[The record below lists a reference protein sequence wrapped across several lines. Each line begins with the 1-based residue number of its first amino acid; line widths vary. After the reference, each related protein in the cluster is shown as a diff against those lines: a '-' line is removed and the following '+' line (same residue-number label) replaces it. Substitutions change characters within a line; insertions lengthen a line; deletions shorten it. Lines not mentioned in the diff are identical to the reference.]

1 LDGAYSIVYN
11 LPVNAAEGT
20 VPFRGYETWYR
31 IVGDGEE
38 PGKLPLLLL
47 HGGPGA
53 PHDYLEHLERVA
65 DTGRRAIFYDQVGC
79 GNSGRTDESMWNVET
94 FVEEVGVV
102 RDALGLERTHLFGSS
117 WGGMLAM
124 EYALTRPAGLASLT
138 LSSSPASVPVW
149 AEETGGL
156 RSELPEE
163 TQRVLD
169 EHEAAGTAD
178 SPEYEQAMMEFYKRH
193 VCRIDPM
200 PECVQRTF
208 AKLTENPAVYMHMQG
223 PNEFVITGTL
233 ADWDITGRLGQ
244 IDVPTLVT
252 SGRHDECTPR
262 QAEIV
267 HEGIPES
274 EWVVFENSSH
284 MQFAE
289 EPERYLEVLDDFLT
303 RVEARV

>member
-1 LDGAYSIVYN
+1 M
-11 LPVNAAEGT
+11 AATEGT
-20 VPFRGYETWYR
+20 IPFRGYETWYR

-38 PGKLPLLLL
+38 PGKLPVLLL

-65 DTGRRAIFYDQVGC
+65 ETGRRAIFYDQVGC
-79 GNSGRTDESMWNVET
+79 GRSSRTNESMWNVQT
-94 FVEEVGVV
+94 FVDELGAV
-102 RDALGLERTHLFGSS
+102 REALGLTHTHLFGSS

-124 EYALTRPAGLASLT
+124 EYALTQPTGVASLT
-138 LSSSPASVPVW
+138 LSSSPASIPLW
-149 AEETGGL
+149 EQETGRL
-156 RSELPEE
+156 RRELPEE

-193 VCRIDPM
+193 VIRTDPM
-200 PECVQRTF
+200 PECVARTF
-208 AKLTENPAVYMHMQG
+208 AAIGENPDIYMHMQG
-223 PNEFVITGTL
+223 PNEFVIVGTL
-233 ADWDITGRLGQ
+233 KDWDISDRLGE

-252 SGRHDECTPR
+252 SGRHDECTPM

-267 HEGIPES
+267 HRGIRGS
-274 EWVVFENSSH
+274 EWVVFEDSSH

-303 RVEARV
+303 RVERAA

>member
-1 LDGAYSIVYN
+1 
-11 LPVNAAEGT
+11 VNASEGT
-20 VPFRGYETWYR
+20 IPFRSRETWYR
-31 IVGDGEE
+31 VVGDGDE
-38 PGKLPLLLL
+38 PGKVPLLLL

-53 PHDYLEHLERVA
+53 PHDYLESLESVA
-65 DTGRRAIFYDQVGC
+65 ATGRRAIFYDQLGC
-79 GNSGRTDESMWNVET
+79 GNSSRSEASLWNVET
-94 FVEEVGVV
+94 FVDEVGAV

-124 EYALTRPAGLASLT
+124 EYALTQPTGLTSLVI
-138 LSSSPASVPVW
+138 SSSPASIPLW
-149 AEETGGL
+149 ASETKRL
-156 RSELPEE
+156 RAELPADV
-163 TQRVLD
+163 QRVLD
-169 EHEAAGTAD
+169 EQEAAGRTD
-178 SPEYEQAMMEFYKRH
+178 SPEYEAATMEFYKRH
-193 VCRIDPM
+193 VCRLEPW
-200 PECVQRTF
+200 PEGIVRTF
-208 AKLTENPAVYMHMQG
+208 GKLVENPDVYSYMQG

-233 ADWDITGRLGQ
+233 KDWDITGRLGE

-267 HEGIPES
+267 HRGIPGS

-303 RVEARV
+303 RVEPA

>member
-1 LDGAYSIVYN
+1 MRAT
-11 LPVNAAEGT
+11 EGT
-20 VPFRGYETWYR
+20 IPFRGYETWYR

-65 DTGRRAIFYDQVGC
+65 ETGRRVIFYDQVGC
-79 GNSGRTDESMWNVET
+79 GRSSRTDESMWNVET
-94 FVEEVGVV
+94 FVDELGAV
-102 RDALGLERTHLFGSS
+102 RNALGLDRTHLFGSS

-124 EYALTRPAGLASLT
+124 EYALTHPRGLASLT
-138 LSSSPASVPVW
+138 LSSSPASIPLW
-149 AEETGGL
+149 EQETGRL
-156 RSELPEE
+156 RGELSEDV
-163 TQRVLD
+163 QHVLD

-178 SPEYEQAMMEFYKRH
+178 SPEYEAAMMEFYKRH
-193 VCRIDPM
+193 VIRADPM
-200 PECVQRTF
+200 PECVMRTF
-208 AKLTENPAVYMHMQG
+208 AALGENNDVYMHMQG
-223 PNEFVITGTL
+223 PNEFVIVGTL
-233 ADWDITGRLGQ
+233 KDWDITSRLGE

-252 SGRHDECTPR
+252 SGRHDECTPV

-267 HEGIPES
+267 HRGIRGS

-289 EPERYLEVLDDFLT
+289 EPEGYLEVLDDFLT
-303 RVEARV
+303 RVEAA